1 MSLTDGIIALCIIA
15 LLFFAVYDEA
25 VLPRRHGPTLLRVP
39 LQRRHKADSLIFIGL
54 LLILLWNNVAH
65 QGPKLTTALL
75 MVLCFLSFWLF
86 WLRRPKLLMK
96 SQGLF
101 YAGRWTDYRRI
112 QRMNLSEDGILVME
126 LEQRRLLIAVQ
137 QLDDL
142 ERIYQTLVEAR

>member
-1 MSLTDGIIALCIIA
+1 MSLTDGIIALCIAA
-15 LLFFAVYDEA
+15 LLLFAIYDEA
-25 VLPRRHGPTLLRVP
+25 VLPRRHGPTRLRVP

-54 LLILLWNNVAH
+54 LLILLWNNVTN
-65 QGPKLTTALL
+65 QGPKLTTTLL
-75 MVLCFLSFWLF
+75 MVLCFLSLWLF
-86 WLRRPKLLMK
+86 WMRRPKLLMK

-101 YAGRWTDYRRI
+101 YMGMWTDYRCI
-112 QRMNLSEDGILVME
+112 QSINLSEDGILVMQ